1 MEEYSPEEYEQ
12 MIEEENSYIMPHK
25 LSKKD
30 EKFNTDIGKVMG
42 LLGASVITNINGEI
56 TTKWIIEDED
66 IRQTLQNY
74 AMNLVSKNLSRTI
87 VVNTDGI
94 KAKK

>member
-1 MEEYSPEEYEQ
+1 MEEYAELPEQTDEYT
-12 MIEEENSYIMPHK
+12 IEFPYPKM
-25 LSKKD
+25 SKKD
-30 EKFNTDIGKVMG
+30 EKFNNDVDKVMK

-56 TTKWIIEDED
+56 TTKWIIDDED

-74 AMNLVSKNLSRTI
+74 AMNLVSKNLSKTI
-87 VVNTDGI
+87 AVNTNGI

>member
-1 MEEYSPEEYEQ
+1 MEEYTELPEETETYTLE
-12 MIEEENSYIMPHK
+12 IPYPK

-30 EKFNTDIGKVMG
+30 EKFNNDIDKVMK
-42 LLGASVITNINGEI
+42 LLGASVITNVNGEI
-56 TTKWIIEDED
+56 TTKWIIDDED

-74 AMNLVSKNLSRTI
+74 AMNLVSKNLSKTI
-87 VVNTDGI
+87 AVNTNGI

>member
-1 MEEYSPEEYEQ
+1 MEQEDYNQIMEEEGGYIEYP
-12 MIEEENSYIMPHK
+12 MAK

-30 EKFNTDIGKVMG
+30 EKFNNDVDKVMK

-56 TTKWIIEDED
+56 TTKWIIDDED

-74 AMNLVSKNLSRTI
+74 AMNLVSKNLSKTI
-87 VVNTDGI
+87 AVNTNGI